1 MEHLPLPTQPPM
13 QTTPIFP
20 AIPYLCR
27 YEYDE
32 GSFLEYPHRSGLP
45 KFEVEE
51 RPFSLALLSS
61 NSQRVLVEMPPA
73 ELEPF
78 LQNWL
83 FFGLLHEVL
92 QDIYRHEDFVI
103 ISIDNG
109 VEKSIIT
116 TAKLSSRL
124 EEFEVKVK
132 KQDETSIQAVYKHIA
147 RCLNLTCACLFV
159 EFATFDNDLKFHL
172 ASVSELIGTCRSAT
186 SSKVPHH
193 VSDSCGCKL
202 LQIDEKLLVDCLE
215 KACLPL
221 LRIRGETDLDEMT
234 VEVIA
239 STDSTCYVALSHVW
253 ADGLGNPKAT
263 ALPRCQLSRLKS
275 LVDNLDFDYL
285 PRTAASE
292 LPKNASEMLLW
303 CDSLC
308 CPVQDKEA
316 KKMALQQMYRT
327 YESASVVLV
336 LDKGLTSHREGR
348 DSVIQQC
355 LRVAT
360 SRWMTRL
367 WTLQEGA
374 LPAKKTDY
382 GSSSPRL
389 PYRYVYC
396 VIEGIFK
403 RLTTFTNIESH
414 GARFRDV
421 SRGLLYRSV
430 TVPSDEPLLIATLMA
445 LDLSRI
451 LVCKPRKRMIILWRM
466 IATAPSGVNK
476 DILFHTVPK
485 LKRRG
490 FRWAPRSLLFADFL
504 FTIARANEPGDRA
517 VLAKVDNEKGL
528 VAKLAGL
535 RIRTLVQR
543 EHRRDH
549 TFDPP
554 PDLEK
559 LYASISRLKNPWIL
573 YIGSSSMSVETA
585 HRALLTDATSEKKQQ
600 SPHDEPLCVKII
612 EQVFLL
618 PVSSDMNKMCR
629 AAHLLAHRDLAPSA
643 AARAVDEL
651 VTAGVEPDS
660 PVLQEAVRGLD
671 LEIERL
677 SRSPAAVDEL
687 AANGIP
693 SVDESG
699 YTLLRELIV
708 SMYRG
713 HYLQV
718 EDDAPSDR
726 KWCID

>member
-1 MEHLPLPTQPPM
+1 M
-13 QTTPIFP
+13 
-20 AIPYLCR
+20 
-27 YEYDE
+27 
-32 GSFLEYPHRSGLP
+32 S
-45 KFEVEE
+45 
-51 RPFSLALLSS
+51 
-61 NSQRVLVEMPPA
+61 PA

-124 EEFEVKVK
+124 EEFEIKVK
-132 KQDETSIQAVYKHIA
+132 KQDKTSIQAVYKHIA

-172 ASVSELIGTCRSAT
+172 ASVSELIG
-186 SSKVPHH
+186 KVPHH

-215 KACLPL
+215 KGCLPL
-221 LRIRGETDLDEMT
+221 LRIREETDLDEMT

-275 LVDNLDFDYL
+275 LVDNLDFNYL
-285 PRTAASE
+285 PWTAASGLLE
-292 LPKNASEMLLW
+292 NASEMLLW
-303 CDSLC
+303 CDTLC

-336 LDKGLTSHREGR
+336 LGRGLTSHREGR
-348 DSVIQQC
+348 ASVIQEC

-367 WTLQEGA
+367 RTLQEGA
-374 LPAKKTDY
+374 LPAKKN
-382 GSSSPRL
+382 RL
-389 PYRYVYC
+389 WFQFTKTAWPLSFLHDSLFEVFETEIHWRG
-396 VIEGIFK
+396 VIEGIFR
-403 RLTTFTNIESH
+403 RLTTFTFLFKNANFESH
-414 GARFRDV
+414 GADFHSV
-421 SRGLLYRSV
+421 SRGLMYRSV
-430 TVPSDEPLLIATLMA
+430 TVPSDEPLLIATLMG

-451 LVCKPRKRMIILWRM
+451 LACKPRKRMIILWRM
-466 IATAPSGVNK
+466 IATAPSGVDK

-490 FRWAPRSLLFADFL
+490 FRWAPQSLLFADFL
-504 FTIARANEPGDRA
+504 FITARANEPEDRA
-517 VLAKVDNEKGL
+517 VLAQVDNKKGL

-535 RIRTLVQR
+535 RISIARCANGLPGDLASSDSLPRDYDNRYRLFLKGRQGSWYSVT
-543 EHRRDH
+543 HRRDH
-549 TFDPP
+549 TLDRPP
-554 PDLEK
+554 NLEE

-618 PVSSDMNKMCR
+618 LVSSDMNKMCR

-651 VTAGVEPDS
+651 VTAGVKPYS
-660 PVLQEAVRGLD
+660 PVLGEALRGLD

-713 HYLQV
+713 LYMQV
-718 EDDAPSDR
+718 EDDAPGDS